1 MRWRTLSSNS
11 VILVISII
19 TYIITQIKG
28 LSYRCENDQILIVQ
42 SFGNDTIR
50 MHCQKL
56 QLCGYSN
63 LKCTYD
69 KEQPAC
75 GGKTNFVA
83 HVNQLTPTGKV
94 VHTCCDMTFKD
105 NENKPMIEHDG
116 NDCFVYELPD
126 GTTDTT
132 PGSDPSDIIKKN
144 IEVVR
149 NGFTVLKDASQI
161 PEDFGGYT
169 GYRLRLFMLRNKSPP
184 LLIVKAI
191 ERTSGGYRVTICRPR
206 CGKFN
211 REGLISHGD
220 SISTFDKDILVPKNK
235 LTKSNEEKIKLYK
248 ESEENQTTINSSKG
262 DLSLE
267 ENENKSSSKSSSE
280 THTSSS
286 KVSSELEKEYV
297 GNNGFYSKESSSSG
311 PKSGHVESFGKNGE
325 WTAASWTSWSSNT
338 WTTWSTQTWNSWN
351 EHEKNKDKNVNTRI
365 RGQTRGDRVVSSDLN
380 KKIIDEVTKDL
391 KYKGTDINDY
401 DNLNSHET
409 HEMESREKGFID
421 NRKVVIINHNST
433 TFNNY
438 IHHGEKDTSEGR
450 KNYPLQ
456 INNNNSFGNV
466 SSSSNNSAKNKMPN
480 GVSQV
485 NHNGGFEKSD
495 EDGEKNTNDGDSVDN
510 NGDSFHP
517 LYGKKD
523 KIPFEKNN
531 KNAEDDSDEND
542 KSKNDKNDF
551 DNNDGDLADKIRSF
565 TKKPYKNRSG
575 KKDDQNNSKELSAEK
590 NNEDDGD
597 DVSGKGKKN
606 GSNKKG
612 NKNDKKNK
620 DNINEEKNDK
630 SDEKLTDD
638 GDDNNKPIDQNNRK
652 DDKNNASKKKKNDK
666 NKNNKDNKN
675 TTSPRHPENEGD
687 EAGVDGDNDSG
698 KKKSTKNPESENLE
712 ITEIVNEN
720 SNEKTGIEDKNS
732 GDNKLP
738 GRNDKNK
745 LNNKP
750 NKNTLTDKLKTDNEE
765 GDNKENSLKSN
776 KENLSKEKGGINN
789 NKKPLTSSNDKT
801 KNNNGDQTLNSSNI
815 TPGGIIT
822 NTPNNKNDN
831 GIESSIPEGDGDNNK
846 NKTDINE
853 ESKEIGEE
861 SEENDGDNLPSTTT
875 VIDTDNGNENI
886 NNEKD
891 IFGDKNDKDK
901 NNKQPTDALSGSGS
915 LINKED
921 NFGTHITTINEKT
934 NSSREE
940 IGESTAIP
948 SDLTENGNTPFN
960 LGGSGEEGNKLRG
973 SPNDNTNVSGENGS
987 SENPDTSSGGRNN
1000 EGNNSEGNNNGS
1012 GDNSNGGT
1020 SGEEDGT
1027 ENNGSLK
1034 SRSNPLRQSPKVAG
1048 SPTHRASGGSSAKAA
1063 DGNSEPPSAFNAV
1076 ARRNCFAGDTIIET
1090 PGGSKRMD
1098 ELQVGDLVLVPSP
1111 EGIQKFEKVEM
1122 FYHRKPDYEQKFL
1135 LIQTE
1140 SGKKLS
1146 LTELHLIPFGKCSD
1160 ANNAIRNNDNLQ
1172 QWMLGS
1178 RYAYKVKEGECVIS
1192 YDDNNHLIADK
1203 IIKVGRKISKGIYSP
1218 ITTEGGIV
1226 TDGIFTSCFSQIES
1240 QATQKL
1246 AYDII
1251 TMFYR
1256 AFGYLSDN
1264 TQQII
1269 QEIPSSVDMLHQ
1281 LSWYIIPFAKY

>member
-19 TYIITQIKG
+19 TYIITQIEG

-105 NENKPMIEHDG
+105 NKNKPMIEHDG

-132 PGSDPSDIIKKN
+132 LGSEASDIIKKN

-220 SISTFDKDILVPKNK
+220 SISTFDKDVLVPQNK

-248 ESEENQTTINSSKG
+248 ESEENQTTINSSKE
-262 DLSLE
+262 DSSIE
-267 ENENKSSSKSSSE
+267 ENENKSSSKFSSE
-280 THTSSS
+280 IHTASS
-286 KVSSELEKEYV
+286 KVSSELEKENV
-297 GNNGFYSKESSSSG
+297 GKNGSYSKESSSSG

-351 EHEKNKDKNVNTRI
+351 EHEKNNDKAVNTRV
-365 RGQTRGDRVVSSDLN
+365 RGQTRGDRVITSDMN

-409 HEMESREKGFID
+409 NEMESREKGFID

-438 IHHGEKDTSEGR
+438 IHHGEKDTSEGG

-466 SSSSNNSAKNKMPN
+466 GSSSNNSAKNKMPN

-485 NHNGGFEKSD
+485 NHNSKYEKSD
-495 EDGEKNTNDGDSVDN
+495 EERKKNTDDGDSVDI

-517 LYGKKD
+517 IYGKND
-523 KIPFEKNN
+523 KIISEKNN
-531 KNAEDDSDEND
+531 KSVEDDSDDND

-551 DNNDGDLADKIRSF
+551 DNNDGDLPDKIRSS

-575 KKDDQNNSKELSAEK
+575 KKNDQNNSKELSAEK

-597 DVSGKGKKN
+597 DINGKRKKN
-606 GSNKKG
+606 GSNKIRKKD
-612 NKNDKKNK
+612 NKN
-620 DNINEEKNDK
+620 NINEGKNDK

-638 GDDNNKPIDQNNRK
+638 SDDNNKPIYQNNRK
-652 DDKNNASKKKKNDK
+652 DDKNKDSKKNDN
-666 NKNNKDNKN
+666 NKNNKDKKN

-687 EAGVDGDNDSG
+687 EVGVDGDNDSG

-720 SNEKTGIEDKNS
+720 SNETNGNEDKHSKNNS
-732 GDNKLP
+732 LP
-738 GRNDKNK
+738 GRNDKDK
-745 LNNKP
+745 LNNKT
-750 NKNTLTDKLKTDNEE
+750 NKNKLTDNLKTNNDR
-765 GDNKENSLKSN
+765 GDNKGNNIKSN
-776 KENLSKEKGGINN
+776 EEYSSKENGGIND
-789 NKKPLTSSNDKT
+789 NKKSQTSFNDKT
-801 KNNNGDQTLNSSNI
+801 KNNNSGQALTSSSI
-815 TPGGIIT
+815 TPDGIIT
-822 NTPNNKNDN
+822 NTPKNKNDN
-831 GIESSIPEGDGDNNK
+831 RNESSISEGDAENNNK
-846 NKTDINE
+846 IKTDINKE
-853 ESKEIGEE
+853 RKEIGEE
-861 SEENDGDNLPSTTT
+861 SEEGDGDNFPSTTT

-886 NNEKD
+886 INEKD
-891 IFGDKNDKDK
+891 IFGNKNNKDK

-940 IGESTAIP
+940 IGESTALP

-960 LGGSGEEGNKLRG
+960 LGGSGEEGNKLKS
-973 SPNDNTNVSGENGS
+973 SPNDNTNVSDENGS
-987 SENPDTSSGGRNN
+987 SENPDTSTGG
-1000 EGNNSEGNNNGS
+1000 GNNRGNNNGS
-1012 GDNSNGGT
+1012 GDNINDGT
-1020 SGEEDGT
+1020 SSEEDGT
-1027 ENNGSLK
+1027 GNNGSLK
-1034 SRSNPLRQSPKVAG
+1034 SRSNPLRQRPKVAG
-1048 SPTHRASGGSSAKAA
+1048 SPTHRASGGSSAKVA

-1090 PGGSKRMD
+1090 PGGFKRMD

-1160 ANNAIRNNDNLQ
+1160 AKSAIRNNDNLQ

-1192 YDDNNHLIADK
+1192 YDENNHLIADK
-1203 IIKVGRKISKGIYSP
+1203 IIKIGRKISKGIYSP
-1218 ITTEGGIV
+1218 ITTEGSIV

-1251 TMFYR
+1251 TMFYK